1 MKKTIITTVLII
13 GFAMFVIKGTE
24 HTNQIMNNCLEEHS
38 YSYCKGL
45 YE

>member
-1 MKKTIITTVLII
+1 MKKAIITTVLII
-13 GFAMFVIKGTE
+13 GFAMFVVKGTK
-24 HTNQIMNNCLEEHS
+24 HTNKIMTECMQEHS